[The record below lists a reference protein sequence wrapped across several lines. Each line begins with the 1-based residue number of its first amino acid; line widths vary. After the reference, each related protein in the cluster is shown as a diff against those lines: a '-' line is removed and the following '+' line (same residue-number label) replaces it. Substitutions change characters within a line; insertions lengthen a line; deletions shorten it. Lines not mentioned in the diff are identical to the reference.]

1 MSEPHPTTSAT
12 APRWKRSQSLE
23 LVHRLNEQ
31 CLELLS
37 SVTVAEADADCPWL
51 FANRELWARLGHEAR
66 MRAARLPFVI
76 LDLHFAD
83 EAWWRRVI
91 DTPKS
96 AVREPDI
103 TNGLP
108 SKLSERLV
116 QETLMCA
123 WQMARSD
130 SMAAQM
136 SFAMLPH
143 VAETIAALMPGEV
156 RDIAFQWQG
165 EIRVRWANNCYF
177 WRDLLEAAESEDR
190 AKLAELH
197 LHAKL
202 LALGPLI
209 CKRSGA
215 TLVSR

>member
-1 MSEPHPTTSAT
+1 MSELHPTTSAT
-12 APRWKRSQSLE
+12 APRWKRRQSLE
-23 LVHRLNEQ
+23 LVRRLNEQ
-31 CLELLS
+31 FLDLLS
-37 SVTVAEADADCPWL
+37 GATVAEADTDCPWL
-51 FANRELWARLGHEAR
+51 LANRELWARLGPEAR
-66 MRAARLPFVI
+66 IRAARLPFVI

-83 EAWWRRVI
+83 EAWWRRLI

-108 SKLSERLV
+108 GELSERLV
-116 QETLMCA
+116 QETLLCA
-123 WQMARSD
+123 WHMARSD
-130 SMAAQM
+130 STAAQV

-165 EIRVRWANNCYF
+165 EIRVRWANNYHF
-177 WRDLLEAAESEDR
+177 WRDLLEAAESGDR

-209 CKRSGA
+209 RKRSGA
-215 TLVSR
+215 TLVST